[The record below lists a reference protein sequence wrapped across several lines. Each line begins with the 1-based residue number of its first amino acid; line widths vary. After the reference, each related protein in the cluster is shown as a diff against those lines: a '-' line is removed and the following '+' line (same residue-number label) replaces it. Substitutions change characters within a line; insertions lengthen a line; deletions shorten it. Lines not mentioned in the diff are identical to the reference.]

1 MRVCIVIPAYEP
13 GGEFVPYAQ
22 EVLAAGLGPVLVVD
36 DGSGPAYAPV
46 FAALA
51 EMGCTVLTH
60 EQNRGKGAALKTA
73 LRWYGAHEDGCA
85 GIVTADC
92 DGQHTVKDVRRVCE
106 AMEACPGTLV
116 LGCRDFGPGTPA
128 RSATGNRVT
137 SAAMR
142 VLYNIDLKD
151 TQTGLRGIPNG
162 MHGDLLEVRGE
173 RYEYELNMLIY
184 AKQRSIPYTIVPIET
199 VYFNNNEGSHY
210 RTVADSARIIHQ
222 LGSGLVQYAMS
233 AGLSVVVDVFV
244 YCVLVKWLLL
254 GLPLAPRLFF
264 AAVIARTLSSVVN
277 YTCNRRLPYVQ
288 NKKIGPTVAK
298 YYCLWLA
305 QLMLS
310 FVGVWAA
317 CTGLHMDDMLAK
329 LLVDALLAVA
339 SYQVQLRWVFSEKT
353 PRPVL
358 YGSGEAMAAKRTT
371 AQGGFSQRNAAPDF
385 ARQTQKA
392 GPVTG
397 QRGFAAGEMEAEAD
411 KCPQHA
417 AGREDG
423 GRGAALLNK
432 KKIYGPLARFLRA
445 GVRPF
450 LHRWDTSGAQ
460 KAQPPAVYVVHHRNM
475 SGPVH
480 TLALLPDEPR
490 PWVLHV
496 FLDRHECFAQYYGYT
511 FRKRFGWPAPA
522 AWAAAGV
529 LSLTVPAVVRSF
541 GAIPVYRS
549 LKETRD
555 MMEQAR
561 RRCCAMSIMLCPD
574 VAYDSAAPAT
584 GEIYKGFLQL
594 EKLYH
599 AGTGAH
605 LRFVPVYCGKTK
617 RIVTGEPVCFSDGAP
632 FRTQREEVAG
642 RIVDGLNALAAA
654 CGELEREAAEK
665 S

>member
-1 MRVCIVIPAYEP
+1 M
-13 GGEFVPYAQ
+13 
-22 EVLAAGLGPVLVVD
+22 
-36 DGSGPAYAPV
+36 
-46 FAALA
+46 
-51 EMGCTVLTH
+51 
-60 EQNRGKGAALKTA
+60 
-73 LRWYGAHEDGCA
+73 
-85 GIVTADC
+85 
-92 DGQHTVKDVRRVCE
+92 
-106 AMEACPGTLV
+106 
-116 LGCRDFGPGTPA
+116 
-128 RSATGNRVT
+128 
-137 SAAMR
+137 
-142 VLYNIDLKD
+142 
-151 TQTGLRGIPNG
+151 
-162 MHGDLLEVRGE
+162 
-173 RYEYELNMLIY
+173 
-184 AKQRSIPYTIVPIET
+184 
-199 VYFNNNEGSHY
+199 
-210 RTVADSARIIHQ
+210 
-222 LGSGLVQYAMS
+222 
-233 AGLSVVVDVFV
+233 
-244 YCVLVKWLLL
+244 
-254 GLPLAPRLFF
+254 
-264 AAVIARTLSSVVN
+264 
-277 YTCNRRLPYVQ
+277 
-288 NKKIGPTVAK
+288 
-298 YYCLWLA
+298 
-305 QLMLS
+305 
-310 FVGVWAA
+310 
-317 CTGLHMDDMLAK
+317 
-329 LLVDALLAVA
+329 
-339 SYQVQLRWVFSEKT
+339 
-353 PRPVL
+353 
-358 YGSGEAMAAKRTT
+358 
-371 AQGGFSQRNAAPDF
+371 
-385 ARQTQKA
+385 
-392 GPVTG
+392 
-397 QRGFAAGEMEAEAD
+397 
-411 KCPQHA
+411 
-417 AGREDG
+417 
-423 GRGAALLNK
+423 NK

-529 LSLTVPAVVRSF
+529 LSLAVPAVVRSF

-555 MMEQAR
+555 MMEQSAQALLR
-561 RRCCAMSIMLCPD
+561 GESIMLCPD

-665 S
+665 GALEVILNNDSWETDEDYLKLVLADYTEQVLEYQSEHPGLLVPKND

>member
-51 EMGCTVLTH
+51 EMGCTVLAH

-162 MHGDLLEVRGE
+162 MHRDLLEVRGE

-371 AQGGFSQRNAAPDF
+371 AQGGFAQRNAARDF
-385 ARQTQKA
+385 ARQTQKVGPVTGQRGFA
-392 GPVTG
+392 AGEMEAEADKCRGFDAGDPARQSRAGSGKISAPVGPVTG

-423 GRGAALLNK
+423 GRGAAL
-432 KKIYGPLARFLRA
+432 
-445 GVRPF
+445 
-450 LHRWDTSGAQ
+450 
-460 KAQPPAVYVVHHRNM
+460 
-475 SGPVH
+475 
-480 TLALLPDEPR
+480 
-490 PWVLHV
+490 
-496 FLDRHECFAQYYGYT
+496 
-511 FRKRFGWPAPA
+511 
-522 AWAAAGV
+522 
-529 LSLTVPAVVRSF
+529 
-541 GAIPVYRS
+541 
-549 LKETRD
+549 
-555 MMEQAR
+555 
-561 RRCCAMSIMLCPD
+561 
-574 VAYDSAAPAT
+574 
-584 GEIYKGFLQL
+584 
-594 EKLYH
+594 
-599 AGTGAH
+599 
-605 LRFVPVYCGKTK
+605 
-617 RIVTGEPVCFSDGAP
+617 
-632 FRTQREEVAG
+632 
-642 RIVDGLNALAAA
+642 
-654 CGELEREAAEK
+654 
-665 S
+665 